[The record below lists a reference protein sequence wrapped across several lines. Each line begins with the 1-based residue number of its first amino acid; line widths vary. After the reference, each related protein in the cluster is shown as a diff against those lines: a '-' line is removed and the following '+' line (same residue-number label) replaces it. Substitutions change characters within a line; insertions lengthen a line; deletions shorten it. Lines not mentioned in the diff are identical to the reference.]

1 MNVGM
6 ISRRTAGNVAEA
18 SRTEEDR
25 MVLFLSG
32 ALFGLIL
39 GLTVSA
45 YAAGIFGT
53 GLDRY
58 KEGR

>member
-1 MNVGM
+1 
-6 ISRRTAGNVAEA
+6 
-18 SRTEEDR
+18 

-32 ALFGLIL
+32 TLFGLIL